1 MHERIISARKKIK
14 YKKHRNKN
22 TKMNRRKLQCATIIK
37 KSKKYARAEDKKTS
51 LKKPKKIQKT
61 VLSST
66 FNFIRQEEILIIVVG
81 AGAGWSI
88 PATQVPISALF

>member
-1 MHERIISARKKIK
+1 
-14 YKKHRNKN
+14 
-22 TKMNRRKLQCATIIK
+22 MNRRKLQCATIIK
-37 KSKKYARAEDKKTS
+37 KSKKYARAENKKTS

-81 AGAGWSI
+81 ASAG
-88 PATQVPISALF
+88 TGTGT

>member
-1 MHERIISARKKIK
+1 MREPRI
-14 YKKHRNKN
+14 KKHP
-22 TKMNRRKLQCATIIK
+22 L
-37 KSKKYARAEDKKTS
+37 
-51 LKKPKKIQKT
+51 KPKKIQKT

-81 AGAGWSI
+81 AGAGAGWSI